1 MAGTVKDS
9 QKLISQNL
17 ERRNE
22 GKKERKCE
30 CLCTSIPV
38 CMPSR
43 GQCDMI
49 LQRQHRTEWTI
60 ILWLRVLLLRVMICS
75 KWQFEC
81 FTLNPRN
88 MSLSLL
94 LVIQYAIFSLPAV
107 FILTLNLPQCFSR
120 FMWNIWVI
128 WLLISSHSPIKKYNT
143 TYCAYLTILN
153 WKWKT
158 PEMKKQNL
166 FFQRSVLCLEYHN
179 NRTWQELWQTDY
191 TVSIKIIIII
201 QVWV

>member
-38 CMPSR
+38 YMPSR

-107 FILTLNLPQCFSR
+107 FISTLNLPQCFSR
-120 FMWNIWVI
+120 FMWNIWVV
-128 WLLISSHSPIKKYNT
+128 WLLISSHSPIKKIQYNIL
-143 TYCAYLTILN
+143 CILN
-153 WKWKT
+153 HT
-158 PEMKKQNL
+158 QLEMKDPWNEKAK
-166 FFQRSVLCLEYHN
+166 SVFPEVCPVF
-179 NRTWQELWQTDY
+179 R
-191 TVSIKIIIII
+191 VS
-201 QVWV
+201 

>member
-38 CMPSR
+38 YMPSR

-75 KWQFEC
+75 KRQFEC

-88 MSLSLL
+88 LL
-94 LVIQYAIFSLPAV
+94 LTSSVYIN
-107 FILTLNLPQCFSR
+107 LNLPQCFSR

-158 PEMKKQNL
+158 PEMKKPNL